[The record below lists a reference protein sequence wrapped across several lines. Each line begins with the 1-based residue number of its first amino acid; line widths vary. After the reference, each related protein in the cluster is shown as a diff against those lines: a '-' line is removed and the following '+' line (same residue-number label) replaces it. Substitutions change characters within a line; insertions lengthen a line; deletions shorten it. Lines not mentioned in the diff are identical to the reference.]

1 MCDLAEAADFSGCA
15 SVEEGGDWSAAFPAA
30 PVVLTPAAC
39 YPVYPTVAGSLPA
52 GGRLVENLLFGLK
65 GADPV
70 TLIGA
75 SLLLVGVAAAA
86 AYWPAR
92 RASRID
98 PLMALRYE

>member
-1 MCDLAEAADFSGCA
+1 MQLLIGCEGNNFFQCA
-15 SVEEGGDWSAAFPAA
+15 SQLLDGS
-30 PVVLTPAAC
+30 VLEVFDSPE
-39 YPVYPTVAGSLPA
+39 AGHRRHC
-52 GGRLVENLLFGLK
+52 GQLVENLLFGLK

-75 SLLLVGVAAAA
+75 SLLLVGVAASA

-98 PLMALRYE
+98 PLVALRYE